1 MFFSFV
7 TIAYVQINNEDH
19 VYLFILIIAPRDFKM
34 SLQNIEEH
42 TILQVFE
49 VWRQLCEKAN

>member
-19 VYLFILIIAPRDFKM
+19 VYLFILIIASRDFKM

-42 TILQVFE
+42 TVLQVFE
-49 VWRQLCEKAN
+49 V